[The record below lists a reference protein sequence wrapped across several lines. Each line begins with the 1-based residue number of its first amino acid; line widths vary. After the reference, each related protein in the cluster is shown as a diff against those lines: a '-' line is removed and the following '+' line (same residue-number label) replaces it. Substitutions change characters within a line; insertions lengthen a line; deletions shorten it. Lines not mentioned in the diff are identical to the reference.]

1 MKKMI
6 GKIIACVLLMATL
19 LSIVII
25 PASAAPEYPDG
36 GTYTTYDHLGSVKWT
51 SGQLMLV
58 NIAKIWAVCSLMNR
72 MDFEEMRWS
81 L

>member
-1 MKKMI
+1 MKKKMI

-36 GTYTTYDHLGSVKWT
+36 GTYTTYDHLGSESRGDPPDLGITWF
-51 SGQLMLV
+51 L
-58 NIAKIWAVCSLMNR
+58 
-72 MDFEEMRWS
+72 
-81 L
+81 